1 MKVPWLEK
9 QEITGKA
16 QALLAEYACAV
27 GHAVEPPIPVEAI
40 IKNHLGLKLG
50 FVDFENSLGLKGV
63 LGATYVKARLI
74 CLNENLRE
82 AWSEGRKTFT
92 CAHEVGHWLLHRHY
106 AETAGRSEREVGS
119 IICRSASA
127 REPIEWQADFFAAC
141 LLMPEEA
148 VGTAFREVCGSDTL
162 AIRNIRSSLGGTSL
176 CVDPCVENWHLI
188 ADLVRETGG
197 FANVSKQAMAVR
209 LQELGLLVNFTGAE
223 IGWDRSCSHRM

>member
-1 MKVPWLEK
+1 MARK
-9 QEITGKA
+9 EITGKA
-16 QALLAEYACAV
+16 QDLLADYEKPTGRTV
-27 GHAVEPPIPVEAI
+27 DPPIPVEAI

-50 FVDFENSLGLKGV
+50 FVDFEKGLGMKGV

-82 AWSEGRKTFT
+82 ARYEGRKAFT
-92 CAHEVGHWLLHRHY
+92 CAHEVGHWVLHRQFV
-106 AETAGRSEREVGS
+106 ETAGRSEREENT
-119 IICRSASA
+119 IICRSADA

-141 LLMPEEA
+141 LLMPEGA
-148 VGTAFREVCGSDTL
+148 VATAFREVCGSDTL
-162 AIRNIRSSLGGTSL
+162 EIRNVRSSFGGTSL

-188 ADLVRETGG
+188 ADLVRENGG
-197 FANVSKQAMAVR
+197 FSNVSKQAMTIR